1 MVVAYL
7 ETHIF
12 TVPATFHRTTIG
24 NHDLEIINSMDIA
37 VGFLGDAA
45 MNKVV
50 RAATI
55 NQDDDLSVLD
65 ITDELESLGA
75 EKPVRALRE
84 MIGSTSGV
92 SEGGIMS
99 GISGDSGTGEM
110 SSSSS

>member
-1 MVVAYL
+1 MGFEVVVTYL

-12 TVPATFHRTTIG
+12 TAPSTFHRATIG

-50 RAATI
+50 GAATI

-65 ITDELESLGA
+65 ITD
-75 EKPVRALRE
+75 
-84 MIGSTSGV
+84 
-92 SEGGIMS
+92 
-99 GISGDSGTGEM
+99 
-110 SSSSS
+110 

>member
-1 MVVAYL
+1 MGFEVVVTYL

-12 TVPATFHRTTIG
+12 TSPSTFHRATIG

-50 RAATI
+50 GAATI

-65 ITDELESLGA
+65 ITD
-75 EKPVRALRE
+75 
-84 MIGSTSGV
+84 
-92 SEGGIMS
+92 
-99 GISGDSGTGEM
+99 
-110 SSSSS
+110 

>member
-1 MVVAYL
+1 MGFDVVVTYL

-12 TVPATFHRTTIG
+12 TAPSTFQRATIG

-50 RAATI
+50 GVATI

-65 ITDELESLGA
+65 ITD
-75 EKPVRALRE
+75 
-84 MIGSTSGV
+84 
-92 SEGGIMS
+92 
-99 GISGDSGTGEM
+99 
-110 SSSSS
+110 